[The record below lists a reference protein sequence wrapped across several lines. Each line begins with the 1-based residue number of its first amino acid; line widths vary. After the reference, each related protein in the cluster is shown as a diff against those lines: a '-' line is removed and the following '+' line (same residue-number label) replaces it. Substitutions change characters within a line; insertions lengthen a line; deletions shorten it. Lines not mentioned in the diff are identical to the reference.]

1 MKKTLITCI
10 MLTLSGICLMSC
22 GGDDKEDDDIQTKD
36 IAVTG
41 ACIETGENYAIIE
54 GYVNLSNVT
63 ASYTSQQIGVECSL
77 DESFSAPKFVKTS
90 VLEGNKFTVTIGG
103 LWPGTEYYYRTCVK
117 INSLSYVGEKLSFR
131 TTGTAKNDD
140 DIKPEGHSVDVTDGF
155 YVVCSGNTSSSING
169 ALTYFDYTSL
179 KATPNAFEVV
189 NGKSLGMTVND
200 AVRYGDKL
208 YIVVGGEHKVFV
220 TDANTLKLINTI
232 DMTSDA
238 MLGVGGGAH
247 PRRITANGSNVYVST
262 YGGYVAAID
271 TVNFTLKQKYEVG
284 SYPEGLVVS
293 DGILY
298 VVNSDYGNGEKP
310 SISKVN
316 LANGSVTE
324 IKNENIRNPQEIAV
338 VGSFVYFL
346 DYGQYGPAPTYAQ
359 EHAGVYC
366 INPAG
371 NITCVIPNATAMAT
385 AGYYIYTI
393 NAPYGRGEI
402 SYNIYNISSGTLL
415 SFTPVDIES
424 PACIGVDPVSG
435 NVMIASYHMIQTDW
449 GPFADYSGNG
459 YVNIYDAN
467 VASKLVTFECGVGP
481 QRFSF
486 NIGIK

>member
-1 MKKTLITCI
+1 MKRHLFNFAALMMGVALFTACSDSDSEKTTYPV
-10 MLTLSGICLMSC
+10 
-22 GGDDKEDDDIQTKD
+22 
-36 IAVTG
+36 A
-41 ACIETGENYAIIE
+41 
-54 GYVNLSNVT
+54 
-63 ASYTSQQIGVECSL
+63 
-77 DESFSAPKFVKTS
+77 
-90 VLEGNKFTVTIGG
+90 
-103 LWPGTEYYYRTCVK
+103 
-117 INSLSYVGEKLSFR
+117 
-131 TTGTAKNDD
+131 
-140 DIKPEGHSVDVTDGF
+140 VTDGF

-169 ALTYFDYTSL
+169 SLTYFDYTSL
-179 KATPNAFEVV
+179 KATPNAFEAV

-208 YIVVGGEHKVFV
+208 YIVVDGEHKVFV

-238 MLGVGGGAH
+238 MLGAEGGAH
-247 PRRITANGSNVYVST
+247 PRRITGDSGKVYVST

-271 TVNFTLKQKYEVG
+271 TVSFSLKQKYQVG

-293 DGILY
+293 NGTLY
-298 VVNSDYGNGEKP
+298 VANSDYGMGMNP
-310 SISKVN
+310 SISKID
-316 LANGSVTE
+316 LSTGSVTE

-338 VGSFVYFL
+338 ASNFIYYL

-366 INPAG
+366 INPSSEVK
-371 NITCVIPNATAMAT
+371 CVVPNATAMAT

-393 NAPYGRGEI
+393 NAPYGQGET

-415 SFTPVDIES
+415 SFTPADIES

-435 NVMIASYHMIQTDW
+435 NVMIASYHMTQTDW

-467 VASKLVTFECGVGP
+467 VSSKLATFECGVGP
-481 QRFSF
+481 QRMSY
-486 NIGIK
+486 NIGIKYIIY